1 MSSTWARYRVVSEPP
16 FALSKEVISKFIW
29 TATCPFR
36 WFIITSSVRWQA
48 TFVPSWKVDG
58 EPWIQ
63 PAGDIVVL
71 KSALK
76 VRFDIIRGMPRFIS
90 ILVDDGG
97 NEIKSQFPFEKT
109 SDISSAEV
117 DNTKETI
124 SPIFAKFTQFYG
136 HSRSRCPTLHGE
148 SSTTTFTIIV

>member
-1 MSSTWARYRVVSEPP
+1 MSKQNCEVCFLIPP
-16 FALSKEVISKFIW
+16 
-29 TATCPFR
+29 
-36 WFIITSSVRWQA
+36 
-48 TFVPSWKVDG
+48 
-58 EPWIQ
+58 
-63 PAGDIVVL
+63 PAIL
-71 KSALK
+71 
-76 VRFDIIRGMPRFIS
+76 S
-90 ILVDDGG
+90 ILADDGG

-136 HSRSRCPTLHGE
+136 DSRSRCPTLHGE